1 MSEHKVFHR
10 SNSQTAA
17 RQTLAFLALAYI
29 LYIPAAM
36 IAIGDA
42 LVMQYG
48 VEGATES
55 DIFLAW
61 SLIYFGFA
69 LTAVPHVWYM
79 YHVVKQNRGKKGIGV
94 TVGVIVPT
102 LVGYLIFVLG
112 HLFELYQYTLY
123 STEDSLLLS
132 FLESAWGISLLLGPI
147 YIPIFYLFAG
157 RGPSNSH
164 KSQAKTET
172 KTPPTEN
179 DTTGEKVS
187 GTAQGN
193 SEISKGLSV
202 HLGSSF
208 WDTVFLSRTSRFF
221 PRSFPIL

>member
-1 MSEHKVFHR
+1 
-10 SNSQTAA
+10 
-17 RQTLAFLALAYI
+17 
-29 LYIPAAM
+29 M

-61 SLIYFGFA
+61 SLVYFGFA

-147 YIPIFYLFAG
+147 YIPIFYLFAR

-202 HLGSSF
+202 SFRLLILGYGIF
-208 WDTVFLSRTSRFF
+208 IAYF
-221 PRSFPIL
+221 PIFSRSFPIL